1 MKKMKVMWFSR
12 HLMTEDQAEKLISKL
27 GEIEVTHV
35 NGTAPNVHVPFLG
48 EIDGVV
54 QEIAPLKELIKDF
67 NVIAVV
73 MPIGLLQQILPFA
86 GERPVIQALNK
97 RLFNGGEKITFAFE
111 KWQRVKKIEIELEDF

>member
-97 RLFNGGEKITFAFE
+97 RLFNGGEKVTFAFE

>member
-97 RLFNGGEKITFAFE
+97 RLFNGGEKVTFAFE
-111 KWQRVKKIEIELEDF
+111 KWQRVKRIEIELEDF

>member
-1 MKKMKVMWFSR
+1 MKVMWFSR

-97 RLFNGGEKITFAFE
+97 RLFNGGEKVTFAFE